1 MTIKRQFISLLLAII
16 FIPIFCML
24 FIPFYHYMRS
34 PERILMRG
42 WRELVK
48 TNVLPLNENE
58 REQLLRQIRRM
69 PPDMEIAIISN
80 NSTILL
86 STIPE
91 LPAQNSIAPI
101 KIWELISSTRDLY
114 FYQLMAPF
122 SPSNEGQEII
132 VLSRALR
139 TERLKNKPSMNRFQI
154 YWPFIFLIIFSVT
167 FIIAI
172 IYIAYIIFTSISILD
187 KKIQLIAEGDLS
199 VSLLDENENKR
210 KSNEII
216 RLSKNLEKMRLT
228 LLDNEQRRTRF
239 IMGVSHDLRTPVAVI
254 KGYTEAI
261 ADDVMNNP
269 DDIKKSLGIISTKTN
284 QLETM
289 IDSLINFVKLSNT
302 EWKQKLE
309 TVCLFSELEELA
321 TSAENMGTVFNR
333 NVSCSINIPN
343 DIKVPMDKQLFNR
356 AFENLL
362 NNAIRYT
369 KEGDDIS
376 LTAVMQ
382 ENSNIAEI
390 SVSDTGIGISE
401 EDLDHIFDL
410 FYRGTSSRR
419 EEGMGIGLSV
429 VKQIVDSHGWKIDVK
444 SQLGKGTTFTIKLEV

>member
-139 TERLKNKPSMNRFQI
+139 TERLKQKPSMNRFQI

>member
-91 LPAQNSIAPI
+91 LPAQNSIVPI

-139 TERLKNKPSMNRFQI
+139 TERLKQKPSMNRFQI

>member
-1 MTIKRQFISLLLAII
+1 
-16 FIPIFCML
+16 
-24 FIPFYHYMRS
+24 
-34 PERILMRG
+34 MRG

-139 TERLKNKPSMNRFQI
+139 TERLKQKPSMNRFQI

-321 TSAENMGTVFNR
+321 KSAENMGTVFNR

>member
-48 TNVLPLNENE
+48 ANVLPLNENE

-139 TERLKNKPSMNRFQI
+139 TERLKQKPSMNRFQI